1 MTLRDIARLDK
12 LIDNRI
18 SLGLP
23 IDKNIYKEFENK
35 TKSYNLT
42 FSLGVDLIYEFFK
55 IDRKLIPNLISKKCL
70 ILLTKAKK

>member
-42 FSLGVDLIYEFFK
+42 FSLGVDLIYEFLK
-55 IDRKLIPNLISKKCL
+55 
-70 ILLTKAKK
+70 